1 MNSVLI
7 FRHIECEGPGYF
19 AEFLQRQQIPF
30 TLICIDRNEPIP
42 EQLGNS
48 SGLVFMGGN
57 MSVNDD
63 LPWIEQE
70 LQLIRQAVA
79 ANIPVL
85 GHCLGG
91 QLISKAMGGTVTK
104 NPIKELGWH
113 AVNKSAAKA
122 PVSGTPASNQRWFDS
137 VPDNF
142 EAFHW
147 HGETF
152 SLPEGATALLENKQ
166 CKNQA
171 FFLNNTLALQCHV
184 EMTSEMVKQWV
195 TLYKHELDEPG
206 SHIQSSDEIL
216 ANLEQRI
223 LAMQTI
229 ADALYTAWVK
239 PIIEKN

>member
-1 MNSVLI
+1 MHPILI
-7 FRHIECEGPGYF
+7 FRHIDCEGPGYF
-19 AEFLQRQQIPF
+19 AQFLERHQLPYSV
-30 TLICIDRNEPIP
+30 ICIDQNDPIP
-42 EQLGNS
+42 EQSGNS

-91 QLISKAMGGTVTK
+91 QLISKALGGKVTK

-113 AVNKSAAKA
+113 TVSKSEVNGSTN
-122 PVSGTPASNQRWFDS
+122 SDQRWPDS
-137 VPDNF
+137 IPDSF

-152 SLPEGATALLENKQ
+152 SLPEGATALLENEQ
-166 CKNQA
+166 CQNQG
-171 FFLNNTLALQCHV
+171 FFLNNTLALQCHI
-184 EMTSEMVKQWV
+184 EMTDKMVKQWV

-206 SHIQSSDEIL
+206 SHIQSADEIL
-216 ANLEQRI
+216 ANLNQRI
-223 LAMQTI
+223 IAMQNV
-229 ADALYTAWVK
+229 ADVLYTTWIT
-239 PIIEKN
+239 PIIKKNRG